1 MLLCYLD
8 NTLKHKSVNRI
19 WIKEGCRLWQ
29 VREMKNSLLHT
40 PEGVRDRYNQ
50 ECAKKEN
57 TRKKIMNVLHSYGY
71 RDIETPTFEFFDI
84 FNKDRGS
91 VESKDMFKFFD
102 KEGNTLVLRP
112 DITPAIAR
120 AVAKY
125 YADEDMPVR
134 LSYSGN
140 TFFNSSSYQGRMK
153 EVTQLGAELIGD
165 ETSDADAELIA
176 MIIDSLKA
184 SGLEEFQVEI
194 GHTGFF
200 EGLVMEAGLS
210 EDEEEELK
218 LLLESKNYFGI
229 EELLSANGN
238 VSQACKEMILKLSET
253 FGQIEQIS
261 AIKQLTDNRTIIASI
276 EYLEKLYQIL
286 TAYNLEKYVFFDL
299 GIMGHY
305 KYYTGIIFQAYTYGT
320 GELIV
325 TGGRY
330 DKLIAQFGKDT
341 ASVGFGIN
349 LDQLMLALDR
359 QKIAV
364 DADITASI
372 LLYEREKKDQA
383 VRRACMLRRDGAKI
397 QLMKKFREKTLED
410 YISLAKRSFID
421 RIYYIDA
428 DGSETVIRV

>member
-1 MLLCYLD
+1 
-8 NTLKHKSVNRI
+8 
-19 WIKEGCRLWQ
+19 
-29 VREMKNSLLHT
+29 MKNSLLHT

-57 TRKKIMNVLHSYGY
+57 TRKKIMDVLHGYGY

-91 VESKDMFKFFD
+91 VASKDMFKFFD

-125 YADEDMPVR
+125 YANEEMPVR

-153 EVTQLGAELIGD
+153 EVTQLGAELVGD
-165 ETSDADAELIA
+165 ETSDADAEMIA

-200 EGLVMEAGLS
+200 EGLVKEAGLS

-218 LLLESKNYFGI
+218 LLLENKNYFGI
-229 EELLSANGN
+229 DELLSANGN
-238 VSQACKEMILKLSET
+238 VPRACKEMILKLSET

-261 AIKQLTDNRTIIASI
+261 AIKELTDNETIISSV

-286 TAYNLEKYVFFDL
+286 TVYGLEQYVFFDL
-299 GIMGHY
+299 GIIGHY

-330 DKLIAQFGKDT
+330 DKLIAQFGKDS

-359 QKIAV
+359 QKIDV

-372 LLYEREKKDQA
+372 LLYERENKAQA
-383 VRRACMLRRDGAKI
+383 IRRACVLRAEGMRL
-397 QLMKKFREKTLED
+397 QLMKKFHEKTLED
-410 YISLAKRSFID
+410 YIALAKRSFID
-421 RIYYIDA
+421 KIYYIDT
-428 DGSETVIRV
+428 DGKEHVLRV

>member
-1 MLLCYLD
+1 MR
-8 NTLKHKSVNRI
+8 KKGKGAVSR
-19 WIKEGCRLWQ
+19 Q
-29 VREMKNSLLHT
+29 VERMKNSLLHT

-50 ECAKKEN
+50 ECAGKEN
-57 TRKKIMNVLHSYGY
+57 TGKKIMEVLHRYGY

-91 VESKDMFKFFD
+91 VASKDMFKSFD

-112 DITPAIAR
+112 DITPSIAR

-125 YADEDMPVR
+125 YADENMPVR

-153 EVTQLGAELIGD
+153 EVTQLGAELVGD
-165 ETSDADAELIA
+165 ETSDADAEMIA
-176 MIIDSLKA
+176 MIIDCLRA
-184 SGLEEFQVEI
+184 AGLEEFQVEI

-200 EGLVMEAGLS
+200 EGLVKEAGLT
-210 EDEEEELK
+210 EDEEDELK
-218 LLLESKNYFGI
+218 LLLENKNYFGI

-238 VSQACKEMILKLSET
+238 VPQSCKEMILKLSGT

-261 AIKQLTDNRTIIASI
+261 AIRQMTDNETIIATI
-276 EYLEKLYQIL
+276 DYLEKLYQIL
-286 TAYNLEKYVFFDL
+286 TFYKLEKYVYFDL
-299 GIMGHY
+299 GIIGHY
-305 KYYTGIIFQAYTYGT
+305 KYYTGTIFQAYTYGT
-320 GELIV
+320 SEMIV

-330 DKLIAQFGKDT
+330 DRLLAQFGKDA

-364 DADITASI
+364 DSDITASI
-372 LLYEREKKDQA
+372 LLYERERKEQA
-383 VRRACMLRRDGAKI
+383 ISRACALRAEGVRL

-410 YISLAKRSFID
+410 YMALAQRSFID
-421 RIYYIDA
+421 RIYYIAA
-428 DGSETVIRV
+428 DGTETVISV

>member
-1 MLLCYLD
+1 M
-8 NTLKHKSVNRI
+8 N
-19 WIKEGCRLWQ
+19 
-29 VREMKNSLLHT
+29 NSLLHT
-40 PEGVRDRYNQ
+40 PEGVRDRYN
-50 ECAKKEN
+50 EDCAKKEN
-57 TRKKIMNVLHSYGY
+57 TRKKIMDVLHSYGY

-91 VESKDMFKFFD
+91 VGSRDMFKFFD

-176 MIIDSLKA
+176 MIIDSLRA
-184 SGLEEFQVEI
+184 AGLEEFQVEI

-200 EGLVMEAGLS
+200 EGLVAEAGLDA
-210 EDEEEELK
+210 DEAEELK
-218 LLLESKNYFGI
+218 LLLENKNYFGI
-229 EELLSANGN
+229 DELLSANGK
-238 VSQACKEMILKLSET
+238 VSDSAKEMILKLSET

-261 AIKQLTDNRTIIASI
+261 AIKEMTDNPNIIATI

-286 TAYNLEKYVFFDL
+286 SAYHLEKYVFFDL
-299 GIMGHY
+299 GIIGHY

-330 DKLIAQFGKDT
+330 DKLISQFGKDA

-359 QKIAV
+359 QKIHV
-364 DADITASI
+364 DSDIAASI
-372 LLYEREKKDQA
+372 LLYEREYKEQA
-383 VRRACMLRRDGAKI
+383 IGRACELRAGGVKL
-397 QLMKKFREKTLED
+397 QLMKKFHEKTLDD
-410 YISLAKRSFID
+410 YVALAKRSIID
-421 RIYYIDA
+421 KIYYIDA
-428 DGSETVIRV
+428 NGTESVIEV

>member
-1 MLLCYLD
+1 M
-8 NTLKHKSVNRI
+8 N
-19 WIKEGCRLWQ
+19 
-29 VREMKNSLLHT
+29 NSLLHT
-40 PEGVRDRYNQ
+40 PEGVRDRYN
-50 ECAKKEN
+50 EDCAKKEN
-57 TRKKIMNVLHSYGY
+57 TRKKIMDVLHSYGY

-91 VESKDMFKFFD
+91 VGSRDMFKFFD

-184 SGLEEFQVEI
+184 AGLEEFQVEI

-200 EGLVMEAGLS
+200 EGLVAEAGLDA
-210 EDEEEELK
+210 DEAEELK
-218 LLLESKNYFGI
+218 LLLENKNYFGI
-229 EELLSANGN
+229 DELLSANGK
-238 VSQACKEMILKLSET
+238 VSNSAKEMILKLSET

-261 AIKQLTDNRTIIASI
+261 AIKEMTDNPNIIATI

-286 TAYNLEKYVFFDL
+286 SAYHLEKYVFFDL
-299 GIMGHY
+299 GIIGHY

-330 DKLIAQFGKDT
+330 DNLISQFGKDA

-359 QKIAV
+359 QKIHV
-364 DADITASI
+364 DSDIAASI
-372 LLYEREKKDQA
+372 LLYEREYKEQA
-383 VRRACMLRRDGAKI
+383 IGRACELRSQGVKL
-397 QLMKKFREKTLED
+397 QLMKKFHEKTLDD
-410 YISLAKRSFID
+410 YVALAKRSFID
-421 RIYYIDA
+421 KIYYIDA
-428 DGSETVIRV
+428 DGKESVIEV

>member
-1 MLLCYLD
+1 MGK
-8 NTLKHKSVNRI
+8 N
-19 WIKEGCRLWQ
+19 
-29 VREMKNSLLHT
+29 NSLLHT
-40 PEGVRDRYNQ
+40 PEGVRDRYNL
-50 ECAKKEN
+50 ECARKEH
-57 TRKKIMNVLHSYGY
+57 TRVKIMNVLHSYGY

-91 VESKDMFKFFD
+91 VASKDMFKFFD

-125 YADEDMPVR
+125 YDNEDMPVR
-134 LSYSGN
+134 LSYCGN
-140 TFFNSSSYQGRMK
+140 TFFNGSSYQGRMK

-165 ETSDADAELIA
+165 ETSDADAELIS
-176 MIIDSLKA
+176 MIIHSLKSA
-184 SGLEEFQVEI
+184 GLEEFQVEI

-200 EGLVMEAGLS
+200 KGLVEESGISEEEA
-210 EDEEEELK
+210 EELK

-229 EELLSANGN
+229 GELLSANPH
-238 VSQACKEMILKLSET
+238 VPTACREMILRFSET

-261 AIKQLTDNRTIIASI
+261 DIKRVTNNKTIIAAI

-286 TAYNLEKYVFFDL
+286 TYYNLEKYVYFDL
-299 GIMGHY
+299 GIIGHY
-305 KYYTGIIFQAYTYGT
+305 KYYTGIIFQAFTYGT

-330 DKLIAQFGKDT
+330 DRLLSQFGKDSE
-341 ASVGFGIN
+341 SVGFAIN

-359 QKIAV
+359 QNITV

-372 LLYEREKKDQA
+372 LLYEREHKE
-383 VRRACMLRRDGAKI
+383 RAIRCACELRGRGVKL
-397 QLMKKFREKTLED
+397 QLMKKFHEKTIED
-410 YISLAKRSFID
+410 YIALAKRSSID
-421 RIYYIDA
+421 CIYYINA
-428 DGSETVIRV
+428 AGSENVYDVKKGEWQ

>member
-1 MLLCYLD
+1 M
-8 NTLKHKSVNRI
+8 N
-19 WIKEGCRLWQ
+19 
-29 VREMKNSLLHT
+29 NSLLHT
-40 PEGVRDRYNQ
+40 PEGVRDRYNE

-57 TRKKIMNVLHSYGY
+57 TKKKIMDVIHSYGY

-91 VESKDMFKFFD
+91 VGSRDMFKLFD

-134 LSYSGN
+134 LSYAGN

-165 ETSDADAELIA
+165 DTSDADAELIA
-176 MIIDSLKA
+176 MIIGSLKA
-184 SGLEEFQVEI
+184 AGLDEFQVEI

-200 EGLVMEAGLS
+200 TGLVEEAGLS
-210 EDEEEELK
+210 AEDAEELK

-229 EELLSANGN
+229 DELLSSKEN
-238 VSQACKEMILKLSET
+238 VSESCKEMILKLSET

-261 AIKQLTDNRTIIASI
+261 AIKEMTDNPTVIATV

-286 TAYNLEKYVFFDL
+286 SAYNLEKYVFFDL
-299 GIMGHY
+299 GIIGHY

-330 DKLIAQFGKDT
+330 DNLISQFGKEA
-341 ASVGFGIN
+341 ASVGFAIN

-359 QKIAV
+359 QGIHV

-372 LLYEREKKDQA
+372 LLYERECKEQA
-383 VRRACMLRRDGAKI
+383 IKRACELRGEGVKL
-397 QLMKKFREKTLED
+397 QLMKKFREKTIED
-410 YISLAKRSFID
+410 YVSLAKRSFID

-428 DGSETVIRV
+428 SGKECIIEV